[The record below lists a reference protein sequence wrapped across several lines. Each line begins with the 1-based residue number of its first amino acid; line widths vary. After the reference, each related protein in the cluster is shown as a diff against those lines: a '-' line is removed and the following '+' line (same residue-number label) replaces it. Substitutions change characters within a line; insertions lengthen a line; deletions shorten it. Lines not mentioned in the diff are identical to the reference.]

1 MAEKE
6 NPADPSASRNTPELP
21 YRYAE
26 RRFAHQPLAHNPVM
40 QKLGTLLGER
50 KIAPKD
56 VPAAHNLNLQDLGE
70 TPIMAAGEIEKVQ
83 QTMKEILAWVE
94 RNTSMITESAE
105 RMAKVFGEMPSVGES
120 NRSLLLEQV
129 LESDAMIRKFIASA
143 KGGEAKERFILSY
156 VKSLVKHI
164 PENRD
169 ATRFVADVAL
179 TLGFFTEAKPNA
191 PHEQIVRVAVTG
203 ENGRVGRKDLT
214 TNFPG
219 SKGLLKE
226 FQEKVVKAALNHR
239 RNEEFQAEQL
249 RKDAKPYLDALTEGG
264 EASAFVPDETRGGR
278 DFRGGWIRIRVMDGE
293 VQAMRAVGGCERIFA
308 EIAES
313 EIAIPVASVKNE
325 RPCPKQRDDWR
336 LVGVFHALLHRAW
349 IFESNRQLRLEEEK
363 KRAEE
368 RREEHEKRQEAIEL
382 MRGAETLKP
391 EEFFRGVHGTTSLFV
406 RNWKDPNGMVHHY
419 VPFLAERGP
428 EGKVRLLSCLPE
440 HEAFF
445 EKSAREFQP
454 KNPEKIPGNF
464 GAMLR
469 LLEGVFKR
477 LGTNQTNAMSG
488 AKPKENIS

>member
-6 NPADPSASRNTPELP
+6 NPTGPPAPDTSELP

-26 RRFAHQPLAHNPVM
+26 RNFAHTPLAQSPVM
-40 QKLGTLLGER
+40 QQLGSLLGER

-56 VPAAHNLNLQDLGE
+56 VPTAQTLNLQDLGE
-70 TPIMAAGEIEKVQ
+70 TPIMAAGEIKRVQ
-83 QTMKEILAWVE
+83 QTMQEILAWVE
-94 RNTSMITESAE
+94 RNTSMITGSAE

-143 KGGEAKERFILSY
+143 KGGEAKEKFILSY

-164 PENRD
+164 PEDRD

-179 TLGFFTEAKPNA
+179 ALGFFTEAKPNA
-191 PHEQIVRVAVTG
+191 PREQIVRVAVTG
-203 ENGRVGRKDLT
+203 ENGRIARKDLT

-219 SKGLLKE
+219 SKGLMKE
-226 FQEKVVKAALNHR
+226 FQEKVLTAAKNQR
-239 RNEEFQAEQL
+239 RNEEL
-249 RKDAKPYLDALTEGG
+249 RVVNEIQKDAKPYLDALTEGG

-278 DFRGGWIRIRVMDGE
+278 DFRGGWIRIRVADGE

-313 EIAIPVASVKNE
+313 EITISVSSVKNE
-325 RPCPKQRDDWR
+325 RPSPKQRDDWR
-336 LVGVFHALLHRAW
+336 LVGVFHSLLHRAW
-349 IFESNRQLRLEEEK
+349 VFESNRQSKLEEEK

-368 RREEHEKRQEAIEL
+368 RQKEHEKRQEAIRL
-382 MRGAETLKP
+382 MRSAETLKP
-391 EEFFRGVHGTTSLFV
+391 EEFFRGVHGTTSLFM
-406 RNWKDPNGMVHHY
+406 RNWKDPNGTLHRY
-419 VPFLAERGP
+419 VPFLVERGP
-428 EGKVRLLSCLPE
+428 EGKIRLLSCLPE
-440 HEAFF
+440 HGGLF

-454 KNPEKIPGNF
+454 GDLEKIPGNF

-469 LLEGVFKR
+469 KLHGFFNR
-477 LGTNQTNAMSG
+477 LATNQANAAGG
-488 AKPKENIS
+488 AEPKEDIT